1 MKKVFLLL
9 PFLAAII
16 TLIVSCKKT
25 ERTSPPP
32 LVPDPSL
39 VVSPDSLNFVIAG
52 GSSTITITMNGGRWA
67 AVSDQSWCTLSANS
81 STSSSSPITVT
92 ATANPN
98 VGNRTAKLTFAMD
111 SKTVVYL
118 NVYQAGRTTLYPR
131 YGDSIAPDASGM
143 SSTAVQ
149 LAAKFKLGWNIGNT
163 MEAQGG
169 ETGWGNPL
177 VTESF
182 IQFVKQNGF
191 TAIRIPCA
199 WDFHVDNP
207 ATAHIDT

>member
-1 MKKVFLLL
+1 MKKFFLLL

-16 TLIVSCKKT
+16 MLIVSCKKT
-25 ERTSPPP
+25 EKTSPAP
-32 LVPDPSL
+32 LVPDP
-39 VVSPDSLNFVIAG
+39 
-52 GSSTITITMNGGRWA
+52 
-67 AVSDQSWCTLSANS
+67 SWCTLSANS
-81 STSSSSPITVT
+81 STSASSPVTVT
-92 ATANPN
+92 VTANPN

-163 MEAQGG
+163 MEA
-169 ETGWGNPL
+169 
-177 VTESF
+177 S
-182 IQFVKQNGF
+182 
-191 TAIRIPCA
+191 
-199 WDFHVDNP
+199 
-207 ATAHIDT
+207 